1 MDMNTLKATDG
12 NWLFNG
18 ESFARKVSGFG
29 DLSKWQE
36 VTDEYKAQWELEH
49 PVELS
54 EEMEESY
61 NG

>member
-1 MDMNTLKATDG
+1 MNTLIAKEG
-12 NWLFNG
+12 MWLFNG

-36 VTDEYKAQWELEH
+36 VTDEYKSQWEAEH
-49 PVELS
+49 PVELP
-54 EEMEESY
+54 EEMEEQN